1 MWPPGLFNPATA
13 LLGGVYCDASVCLCA
28 YVVPVCLPVDKISQ
42 KYYIIQPFFFLGGGG
57 QGLHV
62 SFLKKKSP
70 WVKAGIWFRKLESI
84 IKACRDRNV
93 QAPIIAIR

>member
-57 QGLHV
+57 GRV
-62 SFLKKKSP
+62 TCFIFKKKIALGKSGNLVP
-70 WVKAGIWFRKLESI
+70 KA
-84 IKACRDRNV
+84 
-93 QAPIIAIR
+93 